1 MSPLEI
7 FAALITVV
15 SVWLTARE
23 RLWCW
28 PTGIVSVLLYAWI
41 FWQARLYA
49 NAALQLL
56 YLPVLIYGWI
66 KWQRRAGGGAE
77 LPVTRTP
84 LAGWVVTL
92 ALSTV
97 VSLAV
102 AWALRRHTDAA
113 MPLSDA
119 STTIFSIAAEWMT
132 ARKWIE
138 NWLFWI
144 VIDGWTTWMLIE
156 QKLYPSAALYGFFV
170 PLALYGWWEWR
181 KSLQSFSASA

>member
-15 SVWLTARE
+15 SVWLTAKE

-41 FWQARLYA
+41 FWQAKLYA
-49 NAALQLL
+49 NAALQLF
-56 YLPVLIYGWI
+56 YLPVLIYGWL
-66 KWQRRAGGGAE
+66 KWRRGATGGAE
-77 LPVTRTP
+77 LPVSRTP
-84 LAGWVVTL
+84 LIGWVATMSISV
-92 ALSTV
+92 AA
-97 VSLAV
+97 SLVV
-102 AWALRRHTDAA
+102 AWALQRFTDAA

-119 STTIFSIAAEWMT
+119 STTIFSIAAEVMT

-138 NWLFWI
+138 NWLLWI

-156 QKLYPSAALYGFFV
+156 QKLYPSAALYAFFV
-170 PLALYGWWEWR
+170 PLALYGWLEWR
-181 KSLQSFSASA
+181 KSRLSSSASA